1 MENPDNVAADRP
13 LRRSELAVKLTKA
26 GFPIATQTLA
36 RLAVEGSGP
45 PFRIWARFPIC
56 NWPDALR

>member
-26 GFPIATQTLA
+26 GFPHCNADACAVSRRRLRATLPH
-36 RLAVEGSGP
+36 LGP
-45 PFRIWARFPIC
+45 VS
-56 NWPDALR
+56 DL